1 MKELLNLDDEKVKE
15 TQKALEEKY
24 KYVLAFRRKMIK
36 LAAAAPIEIQNFCV
50 NFQKFDKNCAKSFKE
65 KIMSDN
71 KLKAFVYSYQK
82 LWLFYIT
89 NENLEYTYI
98 FNYLFRVD
106 DKYKKLAVKLAE
118 ATEYFSLEYLYIII
132 NYIDDNFPIIIKRE
146 FSQEE
151 KRFIKFLL
159 FYGDEETFAQK
170 YNIKN
175 EKIEDMINAICKNI
189 ERKTIDEALNAIL
202 IEKYFRECNT
212 EFVNVIKS
220 LR

>member
-1 MKELLNLDDEKVKE
+1 MKELLNLNDEKVKE

-24 KYVLAFRRKMIK
+24 KYVLAFRRNMIK
-36 LAAAAPIEIQNFCV
+36 LAAATPIEIRDFCV

-65 KIMSDN
+65 KILSDES
-71 KLKAFVYSYQK
+71 LKEFIYNYQK

-98 FNYLFRVD
+98 FDHLFCVD

-132 NYIDDNFPIIIKRE
+132 NYIDDNFPIMIKKE
-146 FSQEE
+146 FKQEE
-151 KRFIKFLL
+151 KRLIKFLL
-159 FYGDEETFAQK
+159 FYGDEDTFAQK
-170 YNIKN
+170 YNIKD
-175 EKIEDMINAICKNI
+175 EKIGNMINSICKNLGQ
-189 ERKTIDEALNAIL
+189 KTVDEALNAVL

-212 EFVNVIKS
+212 AFVNVIKS

>member
-36 LAAAAPIEIQNFCV
+36 FAATAPIEIQNFCV

-65 KIMSDN
+65 KILSDES
-71 KLKAFVYSYQK
+71 LKHFIYNYQK

-98 FNYLFRVD
+98 FDCLFSVD

-151 KRFIKFLL
+151 KHFIKFLL
-159 FYGDEETFAQK
+159 FYGDEETFAKK
-170 YNIKN
+170 YKIKN
-175 EKIEDMINAICKNI
+175 EKIEDMISSICKNI
-189 ERKTIDEALNAIL
+189 GRKTIDEALNAIL
-202 IEKYFRECNT
+202 IEKCFRKKNND
-212 EFVNVIKS
+212 FLKVIKNIH
-220 LR
+220 